1 MNPLSVKTDL
11 LGFVQNFNNILY
23 DIYIYMNELGF
34 QQFKTQTKT
43 YKCRVTKFQMAIDNL
58 FSVCRNVS
66 LFINVL

>member
-11 LGFVQNFNNILY
+11 LGFVHNFNSILY
-23 DIYIYMNELGF
+23 DIYMNELGF

-43 YKCRVTKFQMAIDNL
+43 YKCRVMKFQMAIDNL

>member
-1 MNPLSVKTDL
+1 
-11 LGFVQNFNNILY
+11 
-23 DIYIYMNELGF
+23 MNELGF

-43 YKCRVTKFQMAIDNL
+43 YKCWVTKFQMAIDNL